1 MHGFEFAAL
10 LAVEQLAL
18 ITDDSERGNA
28 FAQRNPEAL
37 SDINV
42 FVHVANVDVDEH
54 EVRIEDWAILG
65 VVEVDVEDMAVPAPV
80 PAKVDED
87 ALVGGGGGLQGGS
100 EIGLRLGRI
109 GIDVA
114 RCAKAQVR
122 GEQKC
127 DSENE
132 VFQRFHRLT
141 ISSLLQVCHST

>member
-18 ITDDSERGNA
+18 ITDDGERGNA

-87 ALVGGGGGLQGGS
+87 ALVRGRGCLQGCG
-100 EIGLRLGRI
+100 EIGLCLGRI
-109 GIDVA
+109 RIDVA
-114 RCAKAQVR
+114 GGAQAGAR
-122 GEQKC
+122 GKQER
-127 DSENE
+127 EG
-132 VFQRFHRLT
+132 
-141 ISSLLQVCHST
+141 